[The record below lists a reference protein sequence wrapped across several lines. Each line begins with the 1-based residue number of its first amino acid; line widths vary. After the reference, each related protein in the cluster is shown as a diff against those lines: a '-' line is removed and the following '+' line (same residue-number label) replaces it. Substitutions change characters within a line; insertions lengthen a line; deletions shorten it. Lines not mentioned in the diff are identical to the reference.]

1 MHRAVSARAVRR
13 PALQASQ
20 RARALLKRYA
30 RGAMPL
36 VTALCFGMLPS
47 ALGGACVPA
56 TGGEDAG
63 PALGP
68 PVFDDLSN
76 WTEVRDCRG
85 SHEHELR
92 FIRVVANA
100 LALENYDIWDQPYLV
115 GSTLVKLEYF
125 DENCEE
131 LVGYT
136 AMEKLEEGENPPG
149 YDWWWQKLD
158 EDRRVTEEGAPFN
171 CIDCHRFHCEP
182 PAGYD
187 LTCAEEL

>member
-1 MHRAVSARAVRR
+1 MSLV
-13 PALQASQ
+13 
-20 RARALLKRYA
+20 ALLR
-30 RGAMPL
+30 
-36 VTALCFGMLPS
+36 PS
-47 ALGGACVPA
+47 LLAAVVVGCTPA
-56 TGGEDAG
+56 TGGEEDAG

-68 PVFDDLSN
+68 PVFDDIST

-92 FIRVVANA
+92 FIRVFANA
-100 LALENYDIWDQPYLV
+100 LALENYDIWDKPYLV
-115 GSTLVKLEYF
+115 GSTLVKLEYY
-125 DENCEE
+125 DEGCQE

-136 AMEKLEEGENPPG
+136 AMEKLEEGKNPPG

-158 EDRRVTEEGAPFN
+158 ENKRVTAEGAPFN

-182 PAGYD
+182 PYGYD